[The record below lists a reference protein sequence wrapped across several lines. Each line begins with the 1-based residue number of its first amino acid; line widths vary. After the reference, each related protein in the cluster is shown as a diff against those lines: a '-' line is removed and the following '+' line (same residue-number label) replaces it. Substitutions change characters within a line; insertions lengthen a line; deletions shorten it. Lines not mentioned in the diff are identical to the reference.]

1 MCYLLCAFLHMQF
14 KPDVEVTELALA
26 FPISPD
32 LSNITLA
39 KVHLKDIHV
48 TN

>member
-1 MCYLLCAFLHMQF
+1 MQF

-39 KVHLKDIHV
+39 KVHLDI
-48 TN
+48 N

>member
-1 MCYLLCAFLHMQF
+1 MCTLLCVLLHMQF

-39 KVHLKDIHV
+39 KVHLYNYYLK
-48 TN
+48 